1 MYIAFVRKSNFTS
14 FRLEKSHLT
23 IVIKINKGSLIDPKN
38 IARHVYNIGGY
49 GYYEIKLTDITN
61 LNYIMNLIK
70 QAYDK
75 N

>member
-14 FRLEKSHLT
+14 FSLKKSHLT

-49 GYYEIKLTDITN
+49 EYLVIKLTDITD
-61 LNYIMNLIK
+61 LDYIMTLIK